1 MAEKFSLVAQIRL
14 QAPTNT
20 RQVVD
25 RIRRDLS
32 GVSVQVHAKG
42 AAKTAKEVAQV
53 NKQLKNAS
61 KSATTF
67 ATNLKIATQRAAGLA
82 LATRAVSAL
91 TTRIKAAV
99 DEAISFQRELVKVSQ
114 VTGKTLNELKGLTKE
129 ITNLS
134 TTLGVSS
141 SSLISVSRQLSQAG
155 FQAADLQVALSAL
168 AKTALAPTFDD
179 ISRTAEGA
187 IAIFNQFGKGAAA
200 LEGQLG
206 AINAIA
212 GQFAVESGDLIGVVQ
227 RVGGVF
233 RSAGGSLNELLALFT
248 SVRATTRE
256 SSESIA
262 TGLRTIFTRIQ
273 RPRTIAFLKNL
284 GVELTNA
291 EGRFVG
297 PTKAVEALNKAF
309 ADLPQGDL
317 QFVRIA
323 EELGGFRQIGK
334 VIPLIQQFAVAQ
346 EALKVA
352 QTGQDSLA
360 KDAAT
365 AQQALG
371 VQIEKVRQE
380 YLALIREFTDSSSFK
395 LVVGLALN
403 FASALAK
410 VLSALNDIL
419 PLLATL
425 GVASFAGR
433 GGLGG
438 LLGGLRGGLKRNQG
452 GPIGFARGGVVPGTG
467 NRDTVPAMLTPGE
480 FVIKKSSVG
489 KIGSGTLAQMNENRY
504 AKGGIVINRGA
515 IGGFFLRPEQG
526 ERDLSVNTS
535 IGVQNPR
542 ALRLLGKGPKNQAA
556 LRKQALT
563 SGTRGAQQRLL
574 FGRKG
579 IAQGKKLNSKLSDS
593 QFTKSNT
600 LKKKI
605 GEPDADLALQDP
617 RVARRID
624 RSISSGAAKV
634 NPVSTSLRGVIKGFF
649 PGGGDLKK
657 NAGVAQ
663 VVKRETRKGLFRAVE
678 GAAEP
683 INRILDVIP
692 TIDFN
697 AQKVKQAGRT
707 IARDRNASATTEGFI
722 FEGIIQGITGAK
734 LAGNTSN
741 FDFPSSSIGR
751 SKKTLANLFSSGNE
765 GINSLIKA
773 DAKRTNSPAAL
784 ASIIKKITNDINK
797 NQLQG
802 LKFANSG
809 GGISGSDTVPAMLTP
824 GEFVINKKAASN
836 IGSSNLNRMNKQ
848 GVVGFNKGGPVGFE
862 AGGVVTQG
870 RHNYGLLPPGVTN
883 VRDLPSST
891 STSTSTSS
899 KDTGPSKNSSEKA
912 TNRLLALSL
921 AAGSLATASNFARE
935 NLGEY
940 GDAVGDSVDASI
952 KLTTSLV
959 AASAVA
965 NTMGKF
971 KPLGLAIAG
980 AVIAFQ
986 AVNAVAGIFAKS
998 FQRSADAA
1006 AKLGDV
1012 EGAVAA
1018 QRQADAATNRGV
1030 KGGTILGSIAGGIGV
1045 GAAAGL
1051 AGGIFAP
1058 ITVTAGAIGGGIIG
1072 AIGGVV
1078 GSTFV
1083 GDADNTAEIAQKG
1096 IGANLAELDKD
1107 FDRFS
1112 KGSRSA
1118 AATIQQTNAI
1128 LARARS
1134 NQKKFITDEDTAA
1147 KLKAEISKQELR
1159 LAVDVIG
1166 PTAESMKQLRA
1177 QTANMTKANQEAAI
1191 AAFKVAAAQ
1200 RELIKINL
1208 DAARIGGATVRAGT
1222 AVENVVARFQAG
1234 SSSLE
1239 AAFKT
1244 LETSTST
1251 FGKSIDGENALNE
1264 IKADINS
1271 RLDRIGVTGSARG
1284 VIDRSIDSSRAG
1296 AQFSARLSERIAGA
1310 QLTRGQTKKNEIE
1323 AIVTTITGEIE
1334 NEFTGGGGANL
1345 TKTINGSLES
1355 VIKEATVNGTVDESK
1370 VVEGLAK
1377 AANAAGKPLRILGE
1391 AFIKHE
1397 KLINKL
1403 TAQRR
1408 AQEQKLVAAQSKA
1421 IDLQL
1426 EGAKVIQQAGGRR
1439 LSFQDQLGARANQ
1452 ANLRLRDAGIG
1463 GLGGTGTGNIIGA
1476 SRRLANR
1483 NAQLNQKV
1491 TGGGRVSVDAARGP
1505 AISKANDA
1513 LIQFTRQRIKLIQE
1527 EMNIIKQ
1534 KNALERS
1541 AIDALLSG
1549 DAEAFFEQQSASAA
1563 ASALKSGN
1571 TALIRSLD
1579 ASAVGAGLKSLQDQG
1594 ASSTELFSAART
1606 AGLSQQQA
1614 RIFSGTTPEENSLRR
1629 ELMASGRTLGALG
1642 NTGSEL
1648 EASNLGVATQIITEA
1663 NNAFAETLKKEL
1675 NSANDTQ
1682 NQVTERNI
1690 KATDN
1695 LTQQLKDT
1703 SEQVSR
1709 LSDAIEGSPN
1719 EITSTIN
1726 VNSAG
1731 GANDSLMSHLPGV
1744 LAENLKKLLPNI
1756 THDNNGN
1763 HQLNTPKNTPSTS
1776 GPGIMGAGSNY

>member
-25 RIRRDLS
+25 RIRRELS

-42 AAKTAKEVAQV
+42 AAKTANEVGKV

-134 TTLGVSS
+134 TSLGVSS

-155 FQAADLQVALSAL
+155 FQASDLQVALSAL

-291 EGRFVG
+291 EGRFIG

-438 LLGGLRGGLKRNQG
+438 LLGGLRGGVKRNQG
-452 GPIGFARGGVVPGTG
+452 GPIGFASGGVVPGTG

-624 RSISSGAAKV
+624 RSVSSGAAKV

-657 NAGVAQ
+657 NAGVVQ

-707 IARDRNASATTEGFI
+707 IARDRNASATTEGFV
-722 FEGIIQGITGAK
+722 FEGIIKGITGAT

-751 SKKTLANLFSSGNE
+751 SRKTLANLFSSGNE

-773 DAKRTNSPAAL
+773 DAKRTNSPSAL

-797 NQLQG
+797 NQLEG

-824 GEFVINKKAASN
+824 GEFVINKKSASN

-862 AGGVVTQG
+862 AGGRVTQG
-870 RHNYGLLPPGVTN
+870 RHFYGTLTPALAMDALFGDEKKKTP
-883 VRDLPSST
+883 
-891 STSTSTSS
+891 
-899 KDTGPSKNSSEKA
+899 TGPSEDSSNKA

-959 AASAVA
+959 ATSAILNTLGAEGSKLRRFGVAASS
-965 NTMGKF
+965 
-971 KPLGLAIAG
+971 

-986 AVNAVAGIFAKS
+986 AVSSIAGIFSKS
-998 FQRSADAA
+998 LEKSANTASKA
-1006 AKLGDV
+1006 GDI
-1012 EGAVAA
+1012 ESAIAL
-1018 QRQADAATNRGV
+1018 QRQADERTRQGNFA
-1030 KGGTILGSIAGGIGV
+1030 GS
-1045 GAAAGL
+1045 GAAAG
-1051 AGGIFAP
+1051 A
-1058 ITVTAGAIGGGIIG
+1058 AIGSLFGPLGIAFGAVGGAALGLG
-1072 AIGGVV
+1072 ASFLPDEVLSMVGLGKGGP
-1078 GSTFV
+1078 S
-1083 GDADNTAEIAQKG
+1083 DKEIA
-1096 IGANLAELDKD
+1096 LAEKTIGLSLNNLNKD
-1107 FDRFS
+1107 FESFS
-1112 KGSRSA
+1112 KGTNSA
-1118 AATIQQTNAI
+1118 AVTILNTRAI
-1128 LARARS
+1128 LEQAKER
-1134 NQKKFITDEDTAA
+1134 QKKFIKDDEKSA
-1147 KLKAEISKQELR
+1147 KIRAEISKQELR

-1166 PTAESMKQLRA
+1166 PTAKNMAELRKQ
-1177 QTANMTKANQEAAI
+1177 TEGMSKANKEAAES
-1191 AAFKVAAAQ
+1191 AFKVAAAM
-1200 RELIKINL
+1200 RELIKVNL
-1208 DAARIGGATVRAGT
+1208 DLAIIQGATIRSGA
-1222 AVENVVARFQAG
+1222 AVENVLSRFKPG
-1234 SSSLE
+1234 SSRLESDFRTLE
-1239 AAFKT
+1239 ASTTTFGTADEGRAALNRIEETVNDRLSRLGVKRTGDDAFTRSIESSRMAVEFSSQLSRRLSQPGITRGDDVGGAIEGIVTDILGKVDETQDKRFTKLIEGKFESAFKK
-1244 LETSTST
+1244 SD
-1251 FGKSIDGENALNE
+1251 GKP
-1264 IKADINS
+1264 
-1271 RLDRIGVTGSARG
+1271 V
-1284 VIDRSIDSSRAG
+1284 DRSEV
-1296 AQFSARLSERIAGA
+1296 FN
-1310 QLTRGQTKKNEIE
+1310 T
-1323 AIVTTITGEIE
+1323 
-1334 NEFTGGGGANL
+1334 L
-1345 TKTINGSLES
+1345 TKT
-1355 VIKEATVNGTVDESK
+1355 
-1370 VVEGLAK
+1370 
-1377 AANAAGKPLRILGE
+1377 ANEAGKPLR
-1391 AFIKHE
+1391 AFGKALIQQTKV
-1397 KLINKL
+1397 INKL
-1403 TAQRR
+1403 TAQRQ
-1408 AQEQKLVAAQSKA
+1408 AQEEKLIAVQSKA

-1426 EGAKVIQQAGGRR
+1426 EGAKLIQQAGGRTLTIQDR
-1439 LSFQDQLGARANQ
+1439 LNARSRQ
-1452 ANLRLRDAGIG
+1452 ADLLLNDVGVA
-1463 GLGGTGTGNIIGA
+1463 GLGGTGAGNVISAG
-1476 SRRLANR
+1476 RRVAAR
-1483 NAQLNQKV
+1483 NAGLNQKV
-1491 TGGGRVSVDAARGP
+1491 VGGGRLTLEENKQLQKSNK
-1505 AISKANDA
+1505 AIDGLVK
-1513 LIQFTRQRIKLIQE
+1513 LTRQRIKLAQE
-1527 EMNIIKQ
+1527 EISIIKK
-1534 KNALERS
+1534 KNTLEKN

-1549 DAEAFFEQQSASAA
+1549 DTQQFFEAQGAAIA
-1563 ASALKSGN
+1563 ASALRTNNQSLLA
-1571 TALIRSLD
+1571 ALDRSD
-1579 ASAVGAGLKSLQDQG
+1579 VAKGLESLKGQL
-1594 ASSTELFSAART
+1594 SSPELFAAART
-1606 AGLSQQQA
+1606 AGLSERQA
-1614 RIFSGTTPEENSLRR
+1614 RVLSGTTVEEQRLNRQLIQ
-1629 ELMASGRTLGALG
+1629 EGRNLGALG
-1642 NTGSEL
+1642 NLSVRIED
-1648 EASNLGVATQIITEA
+1648 SNLGPFKQAIMDA
-1663 NNAFAETLKKEL
+1663 NRVFAETMGDQLNNSFTLLHEATTNNTKELAKLSGRVEDNTRATDENTKIRKERPSTTKKETT
-1675 NSANDTQ
+1675 NNFH
-1682 NQVTERNI
+1682 
-1690 KATDN
+1690 
-1695 LTQQLKDT
+1695 
-1703 SEQVSR
+1703 
-1709 LSDAIEGSPN
+1709 
-1719 EITSTIN
+1719 
-1726 VNSAG
+1726 VN
-1731 GANDSLMSHLPGV
+1731 
-1744 LAENLKKLLPNI
+1744 
-1756 THDNNGN
+1756 NNGN
-1763 HQLNTPKNTPSTS
+1763 GITEDDINKVIAGTQHDQNGRHVPGTPSKRKNS
-1776 GPGIMGAGSNY
+1776 GLSSGSMFFNSSANR

>member
-134 TTLGVSS
+134 TSLGVSS

-155 FQAADLQVALSAL
+155 CQAADLQVALSAL

-870 RHNYGLLPPGVTN
+870 RHFYGGPP
-883 VRDLPSST
+883 RDIAT
-891 STSTSTSS
+891 AFGF
-899 KDTGPSKNSSEKA
+899 KDGKRTGKTPDGPSKNSSEKA

-1391 AFIKHE
+1391 AFVKHE

-1452 ANLRLRDAGIG
+1452 ANLRLRDAGVG